1 MLQVWGRETSSNVQ
15 AVMWCI
21 GELELDYQRYD
32 YGHHFGGLD
41 SDAFYQLN
49 PNRTIPVLQ
58 DDDHAPLWESGAIL
72 RYLASRYAP
81 ETFWPE
87 EIFARCEVDRWAEWA
102 KVSVVSLFTQPIFWQ
117 LVRTPAD
124 ERDLPAIT
132 RAIDRFESKL
142 AIADQQLN
150 QHPFLAGEHFSLA
163 DIQLGHLLYRYYQ
176 LGIAQQPFPA
186 LNAYYQRLTQRPAY
200 QRHVM
205 VSYQS
210 LRV

>member
-21 GELELDYQRYD
+21 GELGLDYQRYD

-41 SDAFYQLN
+41 SDAFYRLN

-58 DDDHAPLWESGAIL
+58 DDNHPPLWESGAIL

-81 ETFWPE
+81 DTFWPKD
-87 EIFARCEVDRWAEWA
+87 IYARCEVDRWAEWA
-102 KVSVVSLFTQPIFWQ
+102 KVSVTSLFTQPIFWQ
-117 LVRTPAD
+117 LVRTPAED
-124 ERDLPAIT
+124 RDLTAIQQ
-132 RAIDRFESKL
+132 AIGRFEDKL
-142 AIADQQLN
+142 AIAERQLS
-150 QHPFLAGEHFSLA
+150 QSPFLAGEHFSLA
-163 DIQLGHLLYRYYQ
+163 DIQFGHLLYRYYQ
-176 LGIAQQPFPA
+176 LDIGQQNFPT
-186 LNAYYQRLTQRPAY
+186 LEAYYQRLTQRPAY

-210 LRV
+210 LQV

>member
-21 GELELDYQRYD
+21 GELGLDVQRYD

-58 DDDHAPLWESGAIL
+58 DDDHPPLWESGAIL
-72 RYLASRYAP
+72 RYLATRYGP
-81 ETFWPE
+81 ETFWPKD
-87 EIFARCEVDRWAEWA
+87 IFARCEVDRWAEWA
-102 KVSVVSLFTQPIFWQ
+102 KVSVASLFTQPIFWQ
-117 LVRTPAD
+117 LVRTPAKD
-124 ERDLPAIT
+124 RDLPAIE
-132 RAIDRFESKL
+132 RAISQFESKL
-142 AIADQQLN
+142 AIAEQQLN
-150 QHPFLAGEHFSLA
+150 RYPYLAGEHFSLA
-163 DIQLGHLLYRYYQ
+163 DIQLGHLLYRYNQ
-176 LGIAQQPFPA
+176 LAIGQQHFPA
-186 LNAYYQRLTQRPAY
+186 LATYYHRLTERPAY

-210 LRV
+210 LQV

>member
-200 QRHVM
+200 QHHVM